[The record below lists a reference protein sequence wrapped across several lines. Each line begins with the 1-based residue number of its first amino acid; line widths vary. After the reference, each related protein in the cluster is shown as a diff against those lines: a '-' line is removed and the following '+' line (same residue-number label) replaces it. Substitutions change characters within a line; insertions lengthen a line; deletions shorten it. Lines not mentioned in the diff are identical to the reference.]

1 MSRASE
7 LLSALTSEPA
17 STSELYQRLGYA
29 TLTRLGLV
37 PYDAFRAELAGLVTA
52 GVAASDTALDGATI
66 WRLADPIAE
75 PARVRPTH
83 SQQVVTGLQP
93 NERCDS

>member
-7 LLSALTSEPA
+7 LLSALTSEPV

-37 PYDAFRAELAGLVTA
+37 PYDAFRAELAGLVAA
-52 GVAASDTALDGATI
+52 GVAASDTALDGATM
-66 WRLADPIAE
+66 WRSAEPIAG
-75 PARVRPTH
+75 PAGGSDRHIPSR
-83 SQQVVTGLQP
+83 
-93 NERCDS
+93 

>member
-29 TLTRLGLV
+29 RLTRLGLV
-37 PYDAFRAELAGLVTA
+37 PYDAFRAELAGLVAA
-52 GVAASDTALDGATI
+52 GVAASDTALDGATM
-66 WRLADPIAE
+66 WRLAEPIDG
-75 PARVRPTH
+75 PARGPDRHIP
-83 SQQVVTGLQP
+83 S
-93 NERCDS
+93 R